1 MKMLEKSKDTRPGV
15 GRRLLQ
21 DFKKEKTDGASTYVA
36 TLISIFVMIILF
48 LALFLNYAQVVN
60 QNKVERIYRQYL
72 LRMEREGYLTAAD
85 RTSLVAELEAVGLKN
100 IDLSGTSM
108 TAVGYGGEVRLCIN
122 GDLEIDKI
130 EFAGGSPAR
139 KKGEIHIEIERTGT
153 ALY

>member
-1 MKMLEKSKDTRPGV
+1 MKVLEK
-15 GRRLLQ
+15 
-21 DFKKEKTDGASTYVA
+21 KTKGASTYVS
-36 TLISIFVMIILF
+36 TLICIFVITILF

-60 QNKVERIYRQYL
+60 QNKVERVYRKYL

-85 RTSLVAELEAVGLKN
+85 KTSLITELEAVGLKN

-108 TAVGYGGEVRLCIN
+108 TAVGYGNEVRLCIS

-130 EFAGGSPAR
+130 EFVDGSPTR
-139 KKGEIHIEIERTGT
+139 KKGDIHIEIERTGT